1 MKTFLLLLPLG
12 LVALVSCKSKPK
24 VASANPYQNNP
35 YYGSSSSTTDYSSS
49 TAAASYPSYT
59 ENTYTPP
66 TSVPGPSG
74 VPSVPSVPT
83 YNQPTYS
90 GPATSPAP
98 SGPAPVSYAG
108 SGSKA
113 HTVTSGENLYRIS
126 LKHGTTVAAIKS
138 ANGLSGDTIKVGQKL
153 VIP

>member
-1 MKTFLLLLPLG
+1 MKTFTFLLPLG
-12 LVALVSCKSKPK
+12 LLALVSCKSNPK
-24 VASANPYQNNP
+24 VASTNPYQNNP
-35 YYGSSSSTTDYSSS
+35 YYGSSSSTTDYASSS
-49 TAAASYPSYT
+49 SNSSYPSYT

-90 GPATSPAP
+90 GPASAPA
-98 SGPAPVSYAG
+98 SSPAPVSYTG
-108 SGSKA
+108 SGSKS
-113 HTVTSGENLYRIS
+113 HTVASGENLYRIS
-126 LKHGTTVAAIKS
+126 LKHGTTVAAIKN
-138 ANGLSGDTIKVGQKL
+138 ANGLSGDTIKAGQRL